1 MNSVFFDASGKRKK
15 IFKTLVILIGVVLI
29 LGFFVLIAS
38 IILKPEVSG
47 SGYFHGIVHRFG
59 MKKHVLTSVNS
70 STGMKSDE
78 LANLMHSG
86 ALADGKSFIIHAF

>member
-1 MNSVFFDASGKRKK
+1 MNSIFFDASGKRKK
-15 IFKTLVILIGVVLI
+15 IFKTLVVLIAIVLI

-59 MKKHVLTSVNS
+59 MKKHVLNSVSS
-70 STGMKSDE
+70 STGMNSDE

-86 ALADGKSFIIHAF
+86 SLADGKSFMIHAF